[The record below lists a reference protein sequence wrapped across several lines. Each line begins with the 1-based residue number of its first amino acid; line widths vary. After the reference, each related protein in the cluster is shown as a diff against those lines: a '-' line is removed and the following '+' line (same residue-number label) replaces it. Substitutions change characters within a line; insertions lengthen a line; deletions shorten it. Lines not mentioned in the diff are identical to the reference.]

1 MLLTLLSH
9 QWKANS
15 RSPVFQKS
23 IVLNIILALLVL
35 YFGAIFLFLGY
46 NLHTILAK
54 AYPEQPPVAIFNG
67 ALLFYF
73 LIDLFFRFMMQELPV
88 LAVQPYLHLPIPKQ
102 KLIHFVL
109 LKSVPS
115 IFNLLFLLIFVPF
128 MLSAVIPAYGA
139 GAALAWLLAATA
151 LTFVN
156 NFLLVYFKRQLSSKP
171 MLTLL
176 FGIGVAGLMLLDY
189 AGVFSLYAAS
199 RVVFGALLLE
209 PWPVAVPVLLLAG
222 VYVLNY
228 NFLKAHTYPE
238 ELRVRE
244 NKRVEGKGIAFL
256 NRFGEL
262 GKLIELELKLIWR
275 HKRSKSAVMMSVIF
289 LFYGFIFYGKDNYQN
304 DFAMYIFVG
313 IAMTGMPVFNFG
325 QFVPGWQSAHF
336 DALLTRRISPYQF
349 YAAKFWIFVPTVAL
363 VYILTLPYGAIFG
376 YQIFLVNTA
385 AMLFNIGVNV
395 FVIFYFSVYNRSR
408 LDLSKSSAFN
418 WQGVGASKFLM
429 TLPLLVL
436 PSLLYAPFG
445 LMGVPY
451 VGVVAIGLTGLVGII
466 FHKPLLHW
474 TAGRFVQ
481 HKYKLAAGFRQA

>member
-1 MLLTLLSH
+1 MLLTLLAH

-23 IVLNIILALLVL
+23 LVLNIILALLIL
-35 YFGAIFLFLGY
+35 YFGAIFLFLGF
-46 NLHTILAK
+46 NLDTILAK
-54 AYPEQPPVAIFNG
+54 AYPKQSPIDIFNG

-73 LIDLFFRFMMQELPV
+73 LIDLFFRFVMQELPV

-109 LKSVPS
+109 LKSVPG

-128 MLSAVIPAYGA
+128 MLSAIIPEYGT
-139 GAALAWLLAATA
+139 GTALAWLFAAIA
-151 LTFVN
+151 LTLFN
-156 NFLLVYFKRQLSSKP
+156 NFLLIYFKRQLSNKP

-176 FGIGVAGLMLLDY
+176 FGVGVAGLMLLDY
-189 AGVFSLYAAS
+189 AGAFSLYAVS
-199 RVVFGALLLE
+199 RVVFGALLLQ
-209 PWPVAVPVLLLAG
+209 PWLVAVPVLLLAG

-244 NKRVEGKGIAFL
+244 NKQVEGKGIVFL

-275 HKRSKSAVMMSVIF
+275 HKRSKSVVTMSVIF
-289 LFYGFIFYGKDNYQN
+289 LFYGFIFYGKDTYM
-304 DFAMYIFVG
+304 DGFAMLIFVG
-313 IAMTGMPVFNFG
+313 IAMTGMPVFNYG

-349 YAAKFWIFVPTVAL
+349 YAAKFWIFVPTVVL
-363 VYILTLPYGAIFG
+363 VYILTLPYGVFG
-376 YQIFLVNTA
+376 YKIILINTA
-385 AMLFNIGVNV
+385 AMLFNIGVNL
-395 FVIFYFSVYNRSR
+395 FVVFYFSVYNKSR

-436 PSLLYAPFG
+436 PSLIYAPFG
-445 LMGVPY
+445 FMGVPY
-451 VGVVAIGLTGLVGII
+451 IGIATIGLLGLVGIT
-466 FHKPLLHW
+466 FHKPLLQW
-474 TAGRFVQ
+474 TANRFVK

>member
-23 IVLNIILALLVL
+23 LVLNIILALLIL
-35 YFGAIFLFLGY
+35 YFGAIFLFLGF
-46 NLHTILAK
+46 NLHAILAK
-54 AYPEQPPVAIFNG
+54 AYPEQQPIAIFNG

-73 LIDLFFRFMMQELPV
+73 LIDLFLRFVMQELPV
-88 LAVQPYLHLPIPKQ
+88 LAVQPYLHLPIPKR

-115 IFNLLFLLIFVPF
+115 VFNLMFLLIFVPF
-128 MLSAVIPAYGA
+128 MLSAVIPKYGA
-139 GAALAWLLAATA
+139 GAALAWIFAAFA
-151 LTFVN
+151 LTLVN
-156 NFLLVYFKRQLSSKP
+156 NFLLIYFKRQLSNRP

-176 FGIGVAGLMLLDY
+176 FGVGVAGLMLLDY
-189 AGVFSLYAAS
+189 AGAFSLYAVS
-199 RVVFGALLLE
+199 RVVFGTLLLQ
-209 PWPVAVPVLLLAG
+209 PWLAVVPVLLLVG
-222 VYVLNY
+222 IYVLNY
-228 NFLKAHTYPE
+228 NFLKAHTYSE

-244 NKRVEGKGIAFL
+244 SKQVEGKGIAFL

-275 HKRSKSAVMMSVIF
+275 HKRSRSAVLMSIIF
-289 LFYGFIFYGKDNYQN
+289 LFYGFVFYGKDNYQ
-304 DFAMYIFVG
+304 DGFAIYIFVG
-313 IAMTGMPVFNFG
+313 IAMTGMPVFNYG
-325 QFVPGWQSAHF
+325 QFLPGWQSAHF

-349 YAAKFWIFVPTVAL
+349 YAAKFWIFVPAVTL
-363 VYILTLPYGAIFG
+363 VYILTLPYGIFG
-376 YQIFLVNTA
+376 YKIILINTA

-395 FVIFYFSVYNRSR
+395 FVVFYFSVYNRSR

-429 TLPLLVL
+429 TLPLLLL
-436 PSLLYAPFG
+436 PSLIYAPFG
-445 LMGVPY
+445 FMGVPY
-451 VGVVAIGLTGLVGII
+451 MGIAAIGLIGLIG
-466 FHKPLLHW
+466 FCFQKPLLQW
-474 TAGRFVQ
+474 TANRFVK

>member
-1 MLLTLLSH
+1 MLLTLLAH

-23 IVLNIILALLVL
+23 LVLNIILALLIL
-35 YFGAIFLFLGY
+35 YFGAIFLFLGF
-46 NLHTILAK
+46 NLDAILAK
-54 AYPEQPPVAIFNG
+54 AYPDQLPIDIFNG

-73 LIDLFFRFMMQELPV
+73 LVDLFFRFVLQELPV
-88 LAVQPYLHLPIPKQ
+88 LAVQPYLHLPIPKR

-115 IFNLLFLLIFVPF
+115 IFNLMFLLIFLPF
-128 MLSAVIPAYGA
+128 MLSAVIPEYGT
-139 GAALAWLLAATA
+139 GAALAWLFAAIA
-151 LTFVN
+151 LTLFN
-156 NFLLVYFKRQLSSKP
+156 NFLLIYFKRQLSNRP

-176 FGIGVAGLMLLDY
+176 FGVGVAGLMLLDY
-189 AGVFSLYAAS
+189 AGAFSLYAVS
-199 RVVFGALLLE
+199 RVVFGALLLQ
-209 PWPVAVPVLLLAG
+209 PWLVTVPVLLLAG

-244 NKRVEGKGIAFL
+244 NKQVEGKGIAFL

-275 HKRSKSAVMMSVIF
+275 HKRSKSVVTMSVIF
-289 LFYGFIFYGKDNYQN
+289 LFYGFIFYGKETYMNG
-304 DFAMYIFVG
+304 FAMLIFVG
-313 IAMTGMPVFNFG
+313 VAMTGMPVFNYG

-349 YAAKFWIFVPTVAL
+349 YAAKFWIFVPAVTL
-363 VYILTLPYGAIFG
+363 VYILTLPYGVFG
-376 YQIFLVNTA
+376 YKIILVNTA
-385 AMLFNIGVNV
+385 ALFFNIGVNV
-395 FVIFYFSVYNRSR
+395 FVVFYFSVYNKSR
-408 LDLSKSSAFN
+408 LDLSKGSAFN

-436 PSLLYAPFG
+436 PLLIYAPFG
-445 LMGVPY
+445 FMGVPY
-451 VGVVAIGLTGLVGII
+451 MGIAAIGLIGLIG
-466 FHKPLLHW
+466 FCFQKPLLQW
-474 TAGRFVQ
+474 TANRFVK